1 MSDHSEPRM
10 DKELAAKFG
19 LLQDAPKRSKQRS
32 EAGKAA
38 FMLQAQEYARQAV
51 TNPQPER
58 HKGWFIKIQNLF
70 SHPRKEKS
78 PMASAVT
85 TIILIASII
94 LGGGGVTTVAAQSSQ
109 PDQPLY
115 GVKILS
121 EDVRLQ
127 LTADPQEKLELA
139 LEFANRRIE
148 EMQLMTQSGSDIPTS
163 VQARYQ
169 EQLEIAM
176 QLAAGMPNEQA
187 VQAMEQI
194 RTRLQT
200 QNQALQQVEVNG
212 SNTALMILQ
221 QTRQMIQDRLSWVEE
236 GLTNP
241 DLLQE
246 RLRQM
251 LQDRDRDPSQT
262 CTPDG
267 STSKPED
274 AGNPWTTGT
283 PTPGS
288 GYGPGD
294 GTCETC
300 TPGGN
305 TGTGGN
311 QWIEG
316 TPTPGS
322 GYGYGAATGTIE
334 PGTGGQPTTAPG
346 GPGGKK

>member
-1 MSDHSEPRM
+1 M
-10 DKELAAKFG
+10 
-19 LLQDAPKRSKQRS
+19 
-32 EAGKAA
+32 
-38 FMLQAQEYARQAV
+38 
-51 TNPQPER
+51 T
-58 HKGWFIKIQNLF
+58 
-70 SHPRKEKS
+70 
-78 PMASAVT
+78 SAVT

-121 EDVRLQ
+121 EDVRIQ